1 MINNKWSSSSNNF
14 HDNNSTLDYI
24 EDFIYCMSH
33 SNSFNDMIFKGGIT
47 LLCAFKKYNYVNR
60 RLTKDID
67 IHGTDYNKWLNFK
80 KDIIGC
86 SEYSRFKVI
95 YKVIKEITTSEA
107 TKNESVTIGVYR
119 AAELITR
126 FSIDVNFKWSTL
138 DSEKYSLGGLV
149 TINGYTPELIL
160 VDKIHA
166 CESKQINRRLKD
178 LFDIYSL
185 SYLKGYN
192 SNDLVRLYIDKYK
205 NIPEKMYMF
214 QLENFNTLEHGYNR
228 LRGIESKPEFATVY
242 KRVSNFIVPI
252 HTFIA
257 SKSNKNY
264 VWRNDRWILQEY

>member
-1 MINNKWSSSSNNF
+1 MINNKWSNSNNF

-47 LLCAFKKYNYVNR
+47 LLCAFKKYNYGNR

-67 IHGTDYNKWLNFK
+67 IHGTDYNKWINFK
-80 KDIIGC
+80 KDIISC
-86 SEYSRFKVI
+86 SQYSRFEVI

-205 NIPEKMYMF
+205 NISEKMYMF

-264 VWRNDRWILQEY
+264 VWRNDRWTLQE

>member
-1 MINNKWSSSSNNF
+1 MINNKWSNSNNF

-47 LLCAFKKYNYVNR
+47 LLCAFKKYNYGNR

-67 IHGTDYNKWLNFK
+67 IHGTDYNKWINFK
-80 KDIIGC
+80 KDIISC
-86 SEYSRFKVI
+86 SQYSRFKVI

-264 VWRNDRWILQEY
+264 VWRNDRWTLQE